1 MPNHVPLATYLKS
14 MITMPDI
21 NGNNVKELAQT
32 NFQALM
38 SAQIVIGALPIL
50 LIYPFLQRF
59 FAAGIVIGAVKE

>member
-1 MPNHVPLATYLKS
+1 
-14 MITMPDI
+14 MPDI